1 MQPILEQ
8 YRAKSKICPKQ
19 LGHLVYRSKDRFER
33 AQTVLAEFKRL
44 GAVPHPGL
52 PELSRADIFSH
63 TQKTV
68 AHLRSNSN
76 INVFDED
83 QSLEECFLAMNFHSP
98 GSIGLVMTASIIR
111 WMGSNQQVDDW
122 LPKIQKCVIMACYAQ
137 TELGTGSDVQNL
149 QTMAVFDPKTQE
161 FVFHTPN
168 TASIKWWP
176 GDLGLACSHAAVFAR
191 LISNGKDHGVQAFFV
206 ELRDPVTHIPHKG
219 VEVGD
224 IGPKLGYNTKDNGFL
239 KFNQFRTSKNA
250 LLARYIT
257 VDQEGN
263 VKKGGNPKQ
272 MYSSMMRTR
281 TVLLTMNASSLA
293 KACTIATRYSLFRTQ
308 FKDSKGVAIPI
319 FNYQMQKD
327 KLLREISKLYTM
339 ALSINS
345 ALRQIQ
351 KNKEA
356 AKKDDFS
363 ELQSTHIMLCCF
375 KAMFTTWA
383 TDGVSN
389 LIKACGGHGY
399 SNFSGLPHIFLENF
413 ADQILEGEN
422 SVLLLQVSRY
432 LLKCYGRVMKN
443 NTKKVTG
450 FFTFVKDVEKHL
462 ETAALTGEQLTNVE
476 NLNQPF
482 LKATCVLMRSI
493 TAKMMT
499 LMQETTDVK
508 KIWDTM
514 IGNDNQRLARIYSV
528 QLIIESA
535 LESYRT
541 LENGPIKTAMTSII
555 RLFAINQIEENAGT
569 LLLTTALTQ
578 ETLEALLNQKNQL
591 LEDLSPDALV
601 LAEGWQYD
609 DVFLNSALALQ
620 KDNPYD
626 NLYSWAKEHGT
637 LNRFENQIH
646 PGVKEHQLKV
656 SRLREQRL

>member
-1 MQPILEQ
+1 M
-8 YRAKSKICPKQ
+8 
-19 LGHLVYRSKDRFER
+19 
-33 AQTVLAEFKRL
+33 T
-44 GAVPHPGL
+44 
-52 PELSRADIFSH
+52 
-63 TQKTV
+63 T
-68 AHLRSNSN
+68 N
-76 INVFDED
+76 IV
-83 QSLEECFLAMNFHSP
+83 
-98 GSIGLVMTASIIR
+98 R
-111 WMGSNQQVDDW
+111 WMGSQDQVTAW
-122 LPKIQKCVIMACYAQ
+122 LPKLQNNVYLACYAQ

-161 FVFHTPN
+161 FVFHSPT

-206 ELRDPVTHIPHKG
+206 ELRDPKTHIPHKG

-224 IGPKLGYNTKDNGFL
+224 IGPKLGYNSKDNGFL
-239 KFNQFRTSKNA
+239 KFTQYRASKNC
-250 LLARYIT
+250 LLSKYIN

-272 MYSSMMRTR
+272 MYTGMMRTR
-281 TVLLTMNASSLA
+281 TALLTMNISSLA

-308 FKDSKGVAIPI
+308 FKDSKGVYIPI

-339 ALSINS
+339 TLSTNC
-345 ALRQIQ
+345 ALRQIE
-351 KNKEA
+351 KNKDLA
-356 AKKDDFS
+356 RRDDFS

-375 KAMFTTWA
+375 KAMFTSWT

-389 LIKACGGHGY
+389 LIKACGGHGF

-413 ADQILEGEN
+413 PDQILEGEN

-450 FFTFVKDVEKHL
+450 FFTFILDVEKHIQSKIPS
-462 ETAALTGEQLTNVE
+462 GDQLKSVD
-476 NLNQPF
+476 NLSHF
-482 LKATCVLMRSI
+482 FVKATCVLMRNI
-493 TAKMMT
+493 TNKMMT
-499 LMQETTDVK
+499 LMQETGDVK
-508 KIWDTM
+508 KVWDTM

-528 QLIIESA
+528 QLILESA
-535 LESYRT
+535 LESYRS
-541 LENGPIKTAMTSII
+541 LENGPIKTAMVSII
-555 RLFAINQIEENAGT
+555 QLFAINQIEENASI
-569 LLLTTALTQ
+569 LLLTDAINQ
-578 ETLEALLNQKNQL
+578 DSLEKLLDHKNQL
-591 LEDLSPDALV
+591 LEDLSGDALV

-609 DVFLNSALALQ
+609 DVFLNSAIALQ

-626 NLYSWAKEHGT
+626 NLYKWAKEYGT

-646 PGVKEHQLKV
+646 PAVQEHQLKV